1 MAIPRGE
8 PWINMAKKDEKDY
21 RVGMK
26 IETFDGSALELAG
39 TLLATIVPF
48 RYLSA
53 PTRQHLLVVGCRVDL
68 VDSEMIFTQGDAGD
82 DSVYLLLS
90 GSAES
95 LDMERSP
102 WFRKNV
108 LEPGTIFGEQSGVFG
123 TPRSYGV
130 RTLEAS
136 SCFRIPGE
144 HFRILL
150 SESRAFAQAFGAKL
164 RDSLGIFDAF
174 DLFLA
179 EIVRGVA
186 LGHLEIRRFV
196 DLYRNLAP
204 ALHRRANDQSVIDFD
219 ALAYAARR
227 LPDNTL
233 ETFVFLLTDNL
244 PSVYASPDLLFP
256 PVATDARRRFV
267 YRMMPGKDMVLVRSG
282 LSDLLDFVTCLCL
295 FSVETRKIR
304 YRLNHPEQ
312 ILALSSHCAQPSGTR
327 QDDDGFMVRLPFSPD
342 ELASIKRIWPERT
355 VERIRDIVFHRQ
367 AYSVDVRKQVNNYN
381 ASLSERWTA
390 QIGEAARQAIGSGPA
405 DFPDELAVH
414 IVSSNTHSVSNC
426 LNPFF
431 VEHAEEILSWA
442 DSTGRRSGGWAQN
455 QDEVYYLAR
464 DWFRDNPGRVDRVI
478 ESEAACGIIRVPE
491 TMTTGI
497 QVQLIDPS
505 RVCRSPIDP
514 GVRVGSC
521 GGSSLI
527 VNIDY
532 AFGEQAEEI
541 MRNLLM
547 LFGRNVRSIS
557 VLGKAGALEGQRGDV
572 LAPNAFIEQ
581 AGDAFQP
588 LPAADAEAMERLR
601 AALPGRR
608 VIEGPLLT
616 VRGTLLQNQ
625 RMLNFYRRVW
635 ACVGLEMEGAYYW
648 RAILE
653 SEQLGVLRAGA
664 AKRFY
669 YYVSDAPLAAGES
682 LSARLTPQEG
692 VPPLYA
698 ITREIL
704 TGIIS

>member
-1 MAIPRGE
+1 
-8 PWINMAKKDEKDY
+8 
-21 RVGMK
+21 MK
-26 IETFDGSALELAG
+26 IETFGGNGLERAE
-39 TLLATIVPF
+39 TLLSTIVPF

-53 PTRQHLLVVGCRVDL
+53 PTRQRLLREGQRVDL
-68 VDSEMIFTQGDAGD
+68 VDSEMVFIQGDAGD
-82 DSVYLLLS
+82 DSVYLLLT

-130 RTLEAS
+130 RALGDS
-136 SCFRIPGE
+136 SCFKIPGG
-144 HFRILL
+144 HFRLLL

-164 RDSLGIFDAF
+164 RNSLGIFDAF

-179 EIVRGVA
+179 EIVRGIA
-186 LGHLEIRRFV
+186 LGHLEIRRYV
-196 DLYRNLAP
+196 DLYKNLAP
-204 ALHRRANDQSVIDFD
+204 ALHRKANDQSTIDFE
-219 ALAYAARR
+219 ALAYAVRR
-227 LPDNTL
+227 LPANTL
-233 ETFVFLLTDNL
+233 ETFVFLLSDNL

-256 PVATDARRRFV
+256 PVPTEARRRFV
-267 YRMMPGKDMVLVRSG
+267 YRMMAGKDMVLVRSG

-304 YRLNHPEQ
+304 YRLNHPEL
-312 ILALSSHCAQPSGTR
+312 ILALSSRCSLPPEARTG
-327 QDDDGFMVRLPFSPD
+327 DDEFMARLPFDAD
-342 ELASIKRIWPERT
+342 ELASIRRVWPERT

-431 VEHAEEILSWA
+431 VEHADEILSWA
-442 DSTGRRSGGWAQN
+442 DRAGRRSGGWDQG
-455 QDEVYYLAR
+455 QDEVYFLAR
-464 DWFRDNPGRVDRVI
+464 DWFREDPRRVERVI
-478 ESEAACGIIRVPE
+478 ASEAACGIVRVPE

-514 GVRVGSC
+514 GVGVGSC
-521 GGSSLI
+521 AGSSLV

-572 LAPNAFIEQ
+572 LAPTAFIEQ

-588 LPAADAEAMERLR
+588 LPPADTRAIARLR
-601 AALPGRR
+601 SALPGRR

-669 YYVSDAPLAAGES
+669 YYVSDAPLATGES

-704 TGIIS
+704 TGIVSS